1 MKDLGNK
8 KLAIILII
16 FMAVVT
22 TVTVGCV
29 ISYGNRMFRVFDN
42 DGRDSI
48 TGNHYAFVCENI
60 QDGFYGSVFE
70 GARREAEDRGD
81 YLENIGSNLA
91 YSRDKYELM
100 ELSIDAKVDGI
111 IVDAGESDMMRE
123 LIDRADAEGIPVV
136 TVGGDNTS
144 SARKSYV
151 GFGYYDLGVNYGKEL
166 LKRASD
172 EQKHV
177 LILMSPDAED
187 SSQNIIFQGIRE
199 TIERAEAS
207 PSFKLETMAIPS
219 TSAFGAEERISALIM
234 RDDELPDIVIC
245 LNEIFTTCVC
255 QALVDYNKVGQTV
268 VYGFYENS
276 TILSS
281 IRKNII
287 YATLTMN
294 TDQMG
299 IYCIEALKEY
309 EETGYVNEYM
319 PADIRVVTAD
329 NLDDYLNEKE
339 GEQDHEGDY

>member
-8 KLAIILII
+8 RLAIILIVFI
-16 FMAVVT
+16 AVVT
-22 TVTVGCV
+22 AVTVGGV
-29 ISYGNRMFRVFDN
+29 ISFGNKMFRVFDN
-42 DGRDSI
+42 DSRDGI

-111 IVDAGESDMMRE
+111 IVDAGESDAMRE

-166 LKRASD
+166 LKSASD
-172 EQKHV
+172 EQKRV
-177 LILMSPDAED
+177 LVLMRPDAED
-187 SSQNIIFQGIRE
+187 SSQNIIFQGLKE
-199 TIERAEAS
+199 TIERAGAS
-207 PSFKLETMAIPS
+207 ASFKLETMAIPNTS
-219 TSAFGAEERISALIM
+219 TFGAEERISALIM
-234 RDDELPDIVIC
+234 RDGELPEIMIC

-281 IRKNII
+281 IQKNII
-287 YATLTMN
+287 YATVTMN

-299 IYCIEALKEY
+299 VYCIEALKEF
-309 EETGYVNEYM
+309 EETGYVNEYL
-319 PADIRVVTAD
+319 PADIIVVTAD
-329 NLDDYLNEKE
+329 NLDEYLSEKE
-339 GEQDHEGDY
+339 RGQEGEADY